1 MAQIEIKLTEKD
13 IFKALHEYV
22 ERHNPHMKS
31 REVIIYTQYNAVQY
45 AVSKAEYKKE
55 D

>member
-1 MAQIEIKLTEKD
+1 MAQVEIKLTEKD

-22 ERHNPHMKS
+22 ENHYPNMVSK
-31 REVIIYTQYNAVQY
+31 EVVIYTQYNSVQY

-55 D
+55 R